1 MFANW
6 SQNALHFLERNC
18 CHKFEALLL
27 QRMSQWGDKYLVC
40 QRSYSPVPPN
50 NWLKT
55 SLRFSPAKG
64 GDLVQ
69 WTANNYSPLQCPQMN
84 VTLGTSAEGQIASW
98 TVPQPHVRVSKG
110 QSVRSVYKRKNT
122 WAILIYRNILSKS
135 CYKLLTR
142 SKDFYIPRKYV
153 KNTIVRKNI
162 PTFNIYHFK

>member
-55 SLRFSPAKG
+55 SLRFSPDKG

-69 WTANNYSPLQCPQMN
+69 WTANNYS
-84 VTLGTSAEGQIASW
+84 
-98 TVPQPHVRVSKG
+98 
-110 QSVRSVYKRKNT
+110 SVYKRKNT

-162 PTFNIYHFK
+162 PTFNIYHFEYCQEVTWGLKTLKGISISYPLAALFGRSVIRCCQ